1 MNNDVSAQV
10 FTDQFIHDVQRS
22 LSPQLQATFEH
33 LRIPQ
38 TGRAG
43 ISLKDFL
50 LRLFA
55 RAPHEFLVSRST
67 SQVAT
72 IVAGCIETIEAMTKS
87 SDGVGVSVKQEG
99 GTLSLFTALHD
110 CPFIV
115 SSLAERLSDAQ
126 VRVNAFLHPIFVY
139 KGSPVAMSYVDIDP
153 ACHDAV
159 TKLLPRLSE
168 TIEVLKS
175 VVEDFEPMSSFIA
188 KWAGSIRMPELIAE
202 FGAIE
207 TQEASELLS
216 WLVDGSFFLLGTA
229 LFGQPGKAIPEGAL
243 GLWRVP
249 GPYREAIL
257 REVGEDL
264 GALESMHLDLS
275 IRKLRHCSAVHR
287 PATLIHVLIR
297 TSRGSGEILSLCG
310 YLTSKA
316 WTKEAQDIPLVRRK
330 VSRILQEDVALPG
343 SHDFKYMVEVVDN
356 MPTDDA
362 LCASLAELRSYINLA
377 LGVFSREVT
386 RSHTSID
393 DLRRRAFTMVVLPPE
408 RYSARVQAE
417 IQERIEHTLGAVSN
431 SSEIHL
437 DSSKRRQ
444 LRLYISTPLPQ
455 NHPGSVPSETLAE
468 AIMQATLTWEN
479 QLEELIAETGLNLAF
494 SPAQVFPEEY
504 QVATEAI
511 EALFDLKILAH
522 INAENPTGVSMY
534 TPRPEQGLTV
544 VSIFSLSPDLSISSA
559 IPILENVGLEVRSAN
574 SYNCRAPQGMVYLL
588 KLATRAYDGEALEQ
602 DSFNSSVSPGLTAV
616 MRGEAHNDILNLLL
630 RKASLSVRQISL
642 LRAYCAL
649 LWQVNKF
656 TTKRSMWEALAFA
669 PGVAAALCRIF
680 DVKFNPNRNLSLDE
694 RRASVIR
701 EEGMLT
707 EALRK
712 VPDISHDRVLK
723 AIVSLLRSTVRTNF
737 YSKSD
742 TIAFKLRSGEVE
754 LMPHPRPLFEIFV
767 FSPRIEGTHLRSAR
781 VARGGIRWSERL
793 DDYRSEVLGLMKTQK
808 VKNVII
814 VPSGAKGGFV
824 LKAPIKEG
832 ESLSA
837 AVEKSYREYISALLT
852 LADNNVHGVVT
863 HPSDAVVYDEPDP
876 YFVVAADKG
885 TATFSDVANSI
896 AQNEFGFWLGDA
908 FASGG
913 SAGYDHKKYGITA
926 RGGWECVCRHF
937 RDLGIDYQTHPFTVI
952 GIGDMSGDVFGN
964 GLLSSQNMAL
974 VGAFNH
980 KHVFVDPNPDPE
992 VSFKE
997 RERLFKLPR
1006 SQWSDYSS
1014 SLISK
1019 GGGVFNRLDKE
1030 IHLSP
1035 EIRSALSVPE
1045 EIPDVVDG
1053 ETLVTLVLGAKVDL
1067 LWNGGIGTYVKART
1081 ESHSDVNDG
1090 ANDRVR
1096 VNAEQLRVR
1105 VVGEGGNLG
1114 LTQRARVE
1122 FSLRGGRIN
1131 TDAIDNS
1138 GGVDLSDHEV
1148 NLKLLLAPLVQASSI
1163 TVTER
1168 NALLK
1173 DIDNEVVGAVL
1184 RHNQDQSL
1192 MLSVSHLLSKTTT
1205 EQYKLLIR
1213 LMDRLGYLDRQRDNL
1228 PDESELDQRTEKK
1241 LGLCRPE
1248 LALCSAAVKMWI
1260 KEELRTSALCTDDN
1274 LVPFL
1279 LNYFPHK
1286 IQQEHRESVLS
1297 HPLKIDII
1305 ASEVVNTLL
1314 PAVGI
1319 AYVNSI
1325 VSMRGAPV
1333 STVMKCLLAGD
1344 RILNTDSLREKIRRL
1359 DTTEGCGD
1367 FTQLWLEIG
1376 VALREASEWL
1386 LHYHGASLSLGEM
1399 VKLYSD
1405 AFDTLAQHAVRV
1417 FSGEELVRFERRV
1430 GRYRQLGASH
1440 EEAVLLSLY
1449 RRILPVLEILWAA
1462 REFRQDVQTV
1472 ASVFSQVFD
1481 DLGVNNLF
1489 KFESMI
1495 EAGNKWEQE
1504 LVNGS
1509 YQEIR
1514 RNISLITGQLLA
1526 KSVTTTEDVR
1536 KALYASEGFEA
1547 IRSTMHDVN
1556 ETARQRKPFQIA
1568 VLPVVSRQL
1577 RLLKV

>member
-1 MNNDVSAQV
+1 MNDVSTQV
-10 FTDQFIHDVQRS
+10 FTDQFISEVEKC
-22 LSPQLQATFEH
+22 LSPQQRSSFEH
-33 LRIPQ
+33 FRVPQ
-38 TGRAG
+38 TACVG
-43 ISLKDFL
+43 ISLRDFL

-67 SQVAT
+67 TQVAA
-72 IVAGCIETIEAMTKS
+72 IVAGCVETVEAMTTS
-87 SDGVGVSVKQEG
+87 SDRVAVSVRHDD
-99 GTLSLFTALHD
+99 GTLSLFTALDD

-115 SSLAERLSDAQ
+115 SSIAERLSDAQ
-126 VRVNAFLHPIFVY
+126 VRVNAFLHPILVY
-139 KGSPVAMSYVDIDP
+139 KGTTIALSFVDMDP
-153 ACHDAV
+153 SSQDAV
-159 TKLLPRLSE
+159 TSLLPRLAE
-168 TIEVLKS
+168 TIEVLKC
-175 VVEDFEPMSSFIA
+175 VVEDFEPMLSFIST
-188 KWAGSIRMPELIAE
+188 WAESIRMPELTTE
-202 FGAIE
+202 CGTIE
-207 TQEASELLS
+207 SQEASDLLS

-229 LFGQPGKAIPEGAL
+229 LFDKHGKAVPEGAL
-243 GLWRVP
+243 GLWRVR
-249 GPYREAIL
+249 GTYRDEIL
-257 REVGEDL
+257 REVLEDL
-264 GALESMHLDLS
+264 GALGDTHLDLS

-287 PATLIHVLIR
+287 PATLIHVLVR
-297 TSRGSGEILSLCG
+297 TSRNTDQTLSLCG

-330 VSRILQEDVALPG
+330 VSRILEEDTAALPG
-343 SHDFKYMVEVVDN
+343 SHDYKYMVEVVDN

-362 LCASLAELRSYINLA
+362 LCASLAELRAYINLA

-393 DLRRRAFTMVVLPPE
+393 ELHRRAFTMVVLPPE
-408 RYSARVQAE
+408 RYSARVRSE
-417 IQERIEHTLGAVSN
+417 IQKRIELELGANSL
-431 SSEIHL
+431 SSEVHL

-455 NHPGSVPSETLAE
+455 NHDGSVPSDSLAK
-468 AIMQATLTWEN
+468 AITQATLTWEY
-479 QLEELIAETGLNLAF
+479 QLEELILQAGLPLPF
-494 SPAQVFPEEY
+494 SSVRVFPEDY
-504 QVATEAI
+504 QVAIDTS
-511 EALFDLKILAH
+511 EALADLKVLAH
-522 INAENPTGVSMY
+522 ISAKNPTGVSLY
-534 TPRPEQGLTV
+534 TPPSEHGSAV

-559 IPILENVGLEVRSAN
+559 IPILENIGLEVRSAN
-574 SYNCRAPQGMVYLL
+574 SYSCRIPQGDVYLL
-588 KLATRAYDGEALEQ
+588 KLATRAYDGEVLEQ
-602 DSFNSSVSPGLTAV
+602 NAFNSSVSPGLTAV

-630 RKASLSVRQISL
+630 RKASLSIRQISL

-669 PGVAAALCRIF
+669 PRVAAAVCRIF
-680 DVKFNPNRNLSLDE
+680 DVKFNPDSGLSLDE
-694 RRASVIR
+694 RKAAITR
-701 EEGMLT
+701 EEEALT

-737 YSKSD
+737 YSRSD

-754 LMPHPRPLFEIFV
+754 LMPYPRPLFEIFV

-824 LKAPIKEG
+824 MKTSVKEG
-832 ESLSA
+832 ESLAA
-837 AVEKSYREYISALLT
+837 AVETSYREYISALLT
-852 LADNNVHGVVT
+852 LADNNVHGAVT
-863 HPSDAVVYDEPDP
+863 HPAKTVVYDDPDP

-896 AQNEFGFWLGDA
+896 AQNEFQFWLGDA

-926 RGGWECVCRHF
+926 KGGWECVCRHF
-937 RDLGIDYQTHPFTVI
+937 RDVGIDYENHPFSVV

-964 GLLSSQNMAL
+964 GLLSSRKMVL
-974 VGAFNH
+974 IGAFNH
-980 KHVFVDPNPDPE
+980 KHVFVDPSPDPE
-992 VSFKE
+992 LSFEE
-997 RERLFKLPR
+997 RKRLFNLPR
-1006 SQWSDYSS
+1006 SQWSDYTPA
-1014 SLISK
+1014 LISK

-1030 IHLSP
+1030 IQLTP
-1035 EIRSALSVPE
+1035 EMRSALSVPE
-1045 EIPDVVDG
+1045 DAPDIVDG

-1067 LWNGGIGTYVKART
+1067 LWNGGIGTYVKAKT

-1090 ANDRVR
+1090 SNDRVR
-1096 VNAEQLRVR
+1096 INAEQLRVR

-1114 LTQRARVE
+1114 FTQRARVE

-1148 NLKLLLAPLVQASSI
+1148 NLKLLLAPLVQTGTI
-1163 TVTER
+1163 TLSGR
-1168 NALLK
+1168 NTLLRE
-1173 DIDNEVVGAVL
+1173 IDAEVVNAVL
-1184 RHNQDQSL
+1184 SHNKDQAL
-1192 MLSVSHLLSKTTT
+1192 MLSISQLRSKTTT
-1205 EQYKLLIR
+1205 DEYRLLIR

-1228 PDESELDQRTEKK
+1228 PDEPELDQRSQNKI
-1241 LGLCRPE
+1241 GLCRPE
-1248 LALCSAAVKMWI
+1248 LALCSAAVKMWV
-1260 KEELRTSALCTDDN
+1260 KEELRSSALCSDDN
-1274 LVPFL
+1274 LVPLL
-1279 LNYFPHK
+1279 LNYFPTR
-1286 IQQEHRESVLS
+1286 IQTDFRESVLS
-1297 HPLKIDII
+1297 HPLKTDII
-1305 ASEVVNTLL
+1305 ASEVVNSLL
-1314 PAVGI
+1314 PAIGI
-1319 AYVNSI
+1319 SYVNSI

-1333 STVMKCLLAGD
+1333 STVMKCLLAAD
-1344 RILNTDSLREKIRRL
+1344 RILNTDLLRKQIRRL
-1359 DTTEGCGD
+1359 DTTDGCAD
-1367 FTQLWLEIG
+1367 FIQLWLEIG

-1386 LHYHGASLSLGEM
+1386 LHYHGTSLSLGEM

-1405 AFDTLAQHAVRV
+1405 AFDTLAQHSVRV

-1430 GRYRQLGASH
+1430 GEYRQRGASD

-1481 DLGVNNLF
+1481 ALGVNNLF
-1489 KFESMI
+1489 KFQSMV
-1495 EAGNKWEQE
+1495 EATNKWEQE

-1514 RNISLITGQLLA
+1514 RNISLITGQLLV
-1526 KSVTTTEDVR
+1526 KSVTTTDAVQ
-1536 KALYASEGFEA
+1536 KALCASEGFEA

-1568 VLPVVSRQL
+1568 VLPVISRQL

>member
-1 MNNDVSAQV
+1 MNDVSAQV
-10 FTDQFIHDVQRS
+10 FTDQFISDVQKC
-22 LSPQLQATFEH
+22 LSPQQRSTFEH
-33 LRIPQ
+33 FRIPQ
-38 TGRAG
+38 TSRVG

-67 SQVAT
+67 SQVAS
-72 IVAGCIETIEAMTKS
+72 IVAGCLETIETMASS
-87 SDGVGVSVKQEG
+87 SDRVAVSVKHAG
-99 GTLSLFTALHD
+99 GNLSLFTALDD

-115 SSLAERLSDAQ
+115 SSIAERLSDAQ

-139 KGSPVAMSYVDIDP
+139 KGTTVAVSYVDIDP
-153 ACHDAV
+153 ACQDAV
-159 TKLLPRLSE
+159 TTLLPRLNE
-168 TIEVLKS
+168 TVEVLKC
-175 VVEDFEPMSSFIA
+175 VVEDFEPMSSFITR
-188 KWAGSIRMPELIAE
+188 WAESLDMPQLATE

-207 TQEASELLS
+207 TREASDLLS

-229 LFGQPGKAIPEGAL
+229 LFEKREKPVPEEAL

-249 GPYREAIL
+249 GTYREEIL
-257 REVGEDL
+257 QEVHDDL
-264 GALESMHLDLS
+264 GALEHTNLDLS
-275 IRKLRHCSAVHR
+275 IRKLRHSSAVHR
-287 PATLIHVLIR
+287 PATLIHLLVR
-297 TSRGSGEILSLCG
+297 TSRNSNEVLSLCG

-316 WTKEAQDIPLVRRK
+316 WTKEAQDIPFVRRK
-330 VSRILQEDVALPG
+330 VTRILEEDAALPG
-343 SHDFKYMVEVVDN
+343 SHDYKYMVEVVDN

-362 LCASLAELRSYINLA
+362 LCASLAELRAYINLA

-393 DLRRRAFTMVVLPPE
+393 ELRRRAFTMVVLPPE
-408 RYSARVQAE
+408 RYSARARSE
-417 IQERIEHTLGAVSN
+417 IQKRIELALGAVSH
-431 SSEIHL
+431 SSEVHL

-444 LRLYISTPLPQ
+444 LRLYISTPLPE
-455 NHPGSVPSETLAE
+455 NHDGLVPSDTLAQ
-468 AIMQATLTWEN
+468 AITQATLTWEH
-479 QLEELIAETGLNLAF
+479 QLEELIIEAGLTLPF
-494 SPAQVFPEEY
+494 PSLRVFPEDY
-504 QVATEAI
+504 QVATDTF
-511 EALFDLKILAH
+511 EALTDLKILAH
-522 INAENPTGVSMY
+522 ISAENPTGVSLY
-534 TPRPEQGLTV
+534 APPSNQGSAV
-544 VSIFSLSPDLSISSA
+544 VSIFSLTPDLSISSA

-574 SYNCRAPQGMVYLL
+574 SYSCRIPQGTVYLL
-588 KLATRAYDGEALEQ
+588 KLATRAYDGEVLEQ
-602 DSFNSSVSPGLTAV
+602 SAFNASVSPGLTAV
-616 MRGEAHNDILNLLL
+616 MRGEAHNDVLNLLL
-630 RKASLSVRQISL
+630 RKASLSIRQISL

-669 PGVAAALCRIF
+669 PPVAAAVCRIF
-680 DVKFNPNRNLSLDE
+680 DVKFNPESGLSLDE
-694 RRASVIR
+694 RKAAIIR
-701 EEGMLT
+701 EEEMLT

-737 YSKSD
+737 YSRSD

-824 LKAPIKEG
+824 MKTPIKEG
-832 ESLSA
+832 DSLAA
-837 AVEKSYREYISALLT
+837 AVESSYREYISALLT
-852 LADNNVHGVVT
+852 LADNNVHGAVT
-863 HPSDAVVYDEPDP
+863 HPAKTVVYDDPDP

-896 AQNEFGFWLGDA
+896 AQNEFQFWLGDA

-926 RGGWECVCRHF
+926 KGGWECVCRHF
-937 RDLGIDYQTHPFTVI
+937 RDLGIDYENHPFSVV

-964 GLLSSQNMAL
+964 GLLSSRKMVL
-974 VGAFNH
+974 IGAFNH
-980 KHVFVDPNPDPE
+980 KHVFVDPSPDPE
-992 VSFKE
+992 LSFEE
-997 RERLFKLPR
+997 RTRLFNLPR
-1006 SQWSDYSS
+1006 SQWSDYTT

-1030 IHLSP
+1030 IQLTP
-1035 EIRSALSVPE
+1035 EMRSALSVPE
-1045 EIPDVVDG
+1045 DVPDTVDG

-1067 LWNGGIGTYVKART
+1067 LWNGGIGTYVKAKT

-1090 ANDRVR
+1090 SNDRVR
-1096 VNAEQLRVR
+1096 INAEQLRAR
-1105 VVGEGGNLG
+1105 VIGEGGNLG
-1114 LTQRARVE
+1114 FTQKARVE

-1148 NLKLLLAPLVQASSI
+1148 NLKLLLAPLVQAGTLTLS
-1163 TVTER
+1163 ER
-1168 NALLK
+1168 NTLLREV
-1173 DIDNEVVGAVL
+1173 DAEVVAAVL
-1184 RHNQDQSL
+1184 RHNKDQAL
-1192 MLSVSHLLSKTTT
+1192 MLSISQLRSKTTT
-1205 EQYKLLIR
+1205 EQYRLLIR
-1213 LMDRLGYLDRQRDNL
+1213 LMNRLGYLDRQRDNL
-1228 PDESELDQRTEKK
+1228 PDESELDQRAENK

-1260 KEELRTSALCTDDN
+1260 KDELRSSALCADDN

-1279 LNYFPHK
+1279 LNYFPEK
-1286 IQQEHRESVLS
+1286 VQREFRESVLA
-1297 HPLKIDII
+1297 HPLKADIV
-1305 ASEVVNTLL
+1305 ASEVVNSLL

-1319 AYVNSI
+1319 SYVNSI
-1325 VSMRGAPV
+1325 VSMRGVPA
-1333 STVMKCLLAGD
+1333 STVMKCLLAAD
-1344 RILNTDSLREKIRRL
+1344 RILNTDLLREKIRRL
-1359 DTTEGCGD
+1359 DTTDGCAD

-1376 VALREASEWL
+1376 VALREASQWL
-1386 LHYHGASLSLGEM
+1386 LHYHGSSLSLGEM

-1430 GRYRQLGASH
+1430 GQYRQRGASH

-1449 RRILPVLEILWAA
+1449 RRVLPVLEILWAA

-1495 EAGNKWEQE
+1495 EVTNKWEQE

-1526 KSVTTTEDVR
+1526 KSVTTMEDVR
-1536 KALYASEGFEA
+1536 KALHESEGFEA

>member
-1 MNNDVSAQV
+1 MNDANAQA
-10 FTDQFIHDVQRS
+10 FTDQFISDVHTLLADHHRS
-22 LSPQLQATFEH
+22 AFEH
-33 LRIPQ
+33 FRIPQ
-38 TGRAG
+38 TSRIG

-55 RAPHEFLVSRST
+55 RAPHEFLASRTT

-72 IVAGCIETIEAMTKS
+72 IVGGCLETIEAMTAS
-87 SDGVGVSVKQEG
+87 SDRVQVSVNHQEES
-99 GTLSLFTALHD
+99 LSLFTALDD

-115 SSLAERLSDAQ
+115 SSIAERLSDAHI
-126 VRVNAFLHPIFVY
+126 RVNAFLHPIFIY
-139 KGSPVAMSYVDIDP
+139 KGVPVAMSYVDIDP
-153 ACHDAV
+153 TYRESVSALV
-159 TKLLPRLSE
+159 PRLRE
-168 TIEVLKS
+168 TIEVLKC
-175 VVEDFEPMSSFIA
+175 VVGDFEAMSSRIESA
-188 KWAGSIRMPELIAE
+188 SGSIEMRTLAVE
-202 FGAIE
+202 FGTIE
-207 TQEASELLS
+207 NQEASDLLS

-229 LFGQPGKAIPEGAL
+229 LFSQLDEADPQDAL

-249 GPYREAIL
+249 GNYREEIL
-257 REVGEDL
+257 REVREDIA
-264 GALESMHLDLS
+264 ALNNAGLDLS
-275 IRKLRHCSAVHR
+275 IRKLRHSSAVHR
-287 PATLIHVLIR
+287 PATLLHVLIR
-297 TSRGSGEILSLCG
+297 TSKKLDTVVSLCG

-316 WTKEAQDIPLVRRK
+316 WTREAQDIPLVRQK
-330 VSRILQEDVALPG
+330 VARILQDDTALPG
-343 SHDFKYMVEVVDN
+343 SHDYKYMVEVVDN

-362 LCASLAELRSYINLA
+362 LCASRAELHAHINLA

-393 DLRRRAFTMVVLPPE
+393 ELRRRAFTMVVLPPE
-408 RYSARVQAE
+408 RYSARVGAE
-417 IQERIEHTLGAVSN
+417 IRKRIELTFHASLN
-431 SSEIHL
+431 SSEVHL

-444 LRLYISTPLPQ
+444 LRMYISTPLPN
-455 NHPGSVPSETLAE
+455 NHSGSIPADDLSK
-468 AIMQATLTWEN
+468 AIMQATSTWEH
-479 QLEELIAETGLNLAF
+479 QLEDQIREAGTNIPF
-494 SPAQVFPEEY
+494 SSFSVFPEDY
-504 QVATEAI
+504 QVATDTT
-511 EALFDLKILAH
+511 EALFDLETLATISAH
-522 INAENPTGVSMY
+522 NPTGVSLH
-534 TPRPEQGLTV
+534 TGSSQRSLPV
-544 VSIFSLSPDLSISSA
+544 VSIFSLGSDFSISTA
-559 IPILENVGLEVRSAN
+559 IPVLENVGLEVRGAK
-574 SYNCRAPQGMVYLL
+574 SYSCLTPRGTVYLL
-588 KLATRAYDGEALEQ
+588 KLVARPYDGEQLEQ
-602 DSFNSSVSPGLTAV
+602 SLFNATVSPGLTAV
-616 MRGEAHNDILNLLL
+616 IRGEAHNDTLNLLL
-630 RKASLSVRQISL
+630 RKAALSVRQISL

-656 TTKRSMWEALAFA
+656 ATKRSMWESLAFS
-669 PGVAAALCRIF
+669 PQVASAVCRIF
-680 DVKFNPNRNLSLDE
+680 DVKFNPNLNLSLAD
-694 RRASVIR
+694 RKVATIK
-701 EEGMLT
+701 EEETLT

-737 YSKSD
+737 YSEAD
-742 TIAFKLRSGEVE
+742 TITFKIRSGEVE

-767 FSPRIEGTHLRSAR
+767 FSPRIEGTHLRSAK

-824 LKAPIKEG
+824 MKAPLKEG
-832 ESLSA
+832 ESLGA
-837 AVEKSYREYISALLT
+837 AVENSYREYISALLSI
-852 LADNNVHGVVT
+852 ADNNIKGTVVH
-863 HPSDAVVYDEPDP
+863 PARCVVYDEPDP

-896 AQNEFGFWLGDA
+896 AQQQFDFWLGDA

-937 RDLGIDYQTHPFTVI
+937 RDLGIDYENRSFTVV

-964 GLLSSQNMAL
+964 GLLLSRQMVL

-980 KHVFVDPNPDPE
+980 KHVFVDPSPDPE
-992 VSFKE
+992 HSYEE
-997 RERLFKLPR
+997 RTRLFSLSR
-1006 SQWSDYSS
+1006 SQWSDYSP

-1030 IHLSP
+1030 IFLTP
-1035 EIRSALSVPE
+1035 EMRSALSIPE
-1045 EIPDVVDG
+1045 ETPEFVDG
-1053 ETLVTLVLGAKVDL
+1053 ETLVSFVLQAKVDL
-1067 LWNGGIGTYVKART
+1067 LWNGGIGTYVKGRS

-1096 VNAEQLRVR
+1096 INAEQLRAR

-1114 LTQRARVE
+1114 FTQKARVE

-1148 NLKLLLAPLVQASSI
+1148 NLKLLLAPRVQNGIMS
-1163 TVTER
+1163 TMQR

-1173 DIDNEVVGAVL
+1173 EIDHEVVAAVL
-1184 RHNQDQSL
+1184 RHNSDQAL
-1192 MLSVSHLLSKTTT
+1192 MLSISQLRSKTTT
-1205 EQYKLLIR
+1205 EEYRLLIR
-1213 LMDRLGYLDRQRDNL
+1213 LMDKLGYLDRQRDNL
-1228 PDESELDQRTEKK
+1228 PDESELDQRSSQK

-1260 KEELRTSALCTDDN
+1260 KEELRSSALCLDED
-1274 LVPFL
+1274 VMPFL
-1279 LNYFPHK
+1279 LQYFPHK
-1286 IQQEHRESVLS
+1286 VQAELRDSVLS
-1297 HPLKIDII
+1297 HPLKTDII
-1305 ASEVVNTLL
+1305 SSEVVNSLL

-1319 AYVNSI
+1319 SYINSL
-1325 VSMRGAPV
+1325 VTMRGTSVPTA
-1333 STVMKCLLAGD
+1333 MKCLLAAD
-1344 RILNTDSLREKIRRL
+1344 RILSADSLREKIRRL
-1359 DTTEGCGD
+1359 DTTEGCAD
-1367 FTQLWLEIG
+1367 FTQLWLDIG
-1376 VALREASEWL
+1376 IALREASEWL

-1430 GRYRQLGASH
+1430 EQYRRLGASH
-1440 EEAVLLSLY
+1440 DQAILFSLY
-1449 RRILPVLEILWAA
+1449 RRILPVLEVLWAA
-1462 REFRQDVQTV
+1462 REYNHDVQTV

-1495 EAGNKWEQE
+1495 ETTNKWEQE

-1514 RNISLITGQLLA
+1514 RNISLVTGQLLN
-1526 KSVTTTEDVR
+1526 KSITTPDAVR
-1536 KALYASEGFEA
+1536 KALHSSEGFEA

-1577 RLLKV
+1577 RLLAV

>member
-1 MNNDVSAQV
+1 
-10 FTDQFIHDVQRS
+10 
-22 LSPQLQATFEH
+22 
-33 LRIPQ
+33 
-38 TGRAG
+38 
-43 ISLKDFL
+43 
-50 LRLFA
+50 
-55 RAPHEFLVSRST
+55 
-67 SQVAT
+67 VAA
-72 IVAGCIETIEAMTKS
+72 IVGGCIETIEAMSSS
-87 SDGVGVSVKQEG
+87 SDRVAVSVKQENG
-99 GTLSLFTALHD
+99 SLSLFTALDD

-115 SSLAERLSDAQ
+115 SSIAERLSDAQ
-126 VRVNAFLHPIFVY
+126 IRVNTFLHPIFIY
-139 KGSPVAMSYVDIDP
+139 KGTTVAVSYVDIDP
-153 ACHDAV
+153 ACRDAV
-159 TKLLPRLSE
+159 TGLLPRVTE
-168 TIEVLKS
+168 TIGILKS
-175 VVEDFEPMSSFIA
+175 VVEDFEPMSSFIG
-188 KWAGSIRMPELIAE
+188 KWAGSIHMPELVAE
-202 FGAIE
+202 FGTIE
-207 TQEASELLS
+207 TQEASDLLS

-229 LFGQPGKAIPEGAL
+229 LFDKHGTTVPEGAL

-249 GPYREAIL
+249 GSYREEIL
-257 REVGEDL
+257 REVDEDL
-264 GALESMHLDLS
+264 GALQHKHLDLS
-275 IRKLRHCSAVHR
+275 IRKLRHTSAVHR
-287 PATLIHVLIR
+287 PATLIHVLVR
-297 TSRGSGEILSLCG
+297 TSRGSDEILSLCG

-316 WTKEAQDIPLVRRK
+316 WTREAQDIPFVRRK
-330 VSRILQEDVALPG
+330 VTRILEEDAALPG
-343 SHDFKYMVEVVDN
+343 SHDYKYMVEVVDN

-362 LCASLAELRSYINLA
+362 LCASLAELRAYINLA

-393 DLRRRAFTMVVLPPE
+393 ELRRRAFTMVVLPPE
-408 RYSARVQAE
+408 RYSARARAE
-417 IQERIEHTLGAVSN
+417 IQKRIELTLGAVSN
-431 SSEIHL
+431 SSEVHL

-444 LRLYISTPLPQ
+444 LRLYISTPLPE
-455 NHPGSVPSETLAE
+455 NHSGSVPSDALAK
-468 AIMQATLTWEN
+468 AITQATLTWEH
-479 QLEELIAETGLNLAF
+479 QLEELIVEAGLNLPF
-494 SPAQVFPEEY
+494 PSSRVFPEDY
-504 QVATEAI
+504 QVATDI
-511 EALFDLKILAH
+511 FEALADLRTLAH
-522 INAENPTGVSMY
+522 ISLKNPTGVSLY
-534 TPRPEQGLTV
+534 TPASAQGPSV

-574 SYNCRAPQGMVYLL
+574 SYSCRIPQGTVYLL
-588 KLATRAYDGEALEQ
+588 KLATRAYDGETLEQ
-602 DSFNSSVSPGLTAV
+602 NSFNESVSPGLTAV

-630 RKASLSVRQISL
+630 RKASLSIRQISL

-669 PGVAAALCRIF
+669 PRVAAAVCRIF
-680 DVKFNPNRNLSLDE
+680 DVKFNPDSKLSLDE
-694 RRASVIR
+694 RRAAVVH
-701 EEGMLT
+701 EEEVLT

-723 AIVSLLRSTVRTNF
+723 AIISLLRSTVRANF
-737 YSKSD
+737 YSTSD

-824 LKAPIKEG
+824 MKTPVKEG
-832 ESLSA
+832 ESLGA
-837 AVEKSYREYISALLT
+837 AVESSYREYISALLT
-852 LADNNVHGVVT
+852 LADNNVNGIVV
-863 HPSDAVVYDEPDP
+863 HPAKTVVYDDPDP

-896 AQNEFGFWLGDA
+896 AQNQFQFWLGDA

-926 RGGWECVCRHF
+926 KGGWECVCRHF
-937 RDLGIDYQTHPFTVI
+937 RDLGIDYENRSFTVI

-964 GLLSSQNMAL
+964 GLLSSRKMAL
-974 VGAFNH
+974 IGAFNH
-980 KHVFVDPNPDPE
+980 KHVFVDPSPDPE
-992 VSFKE
+992 ISFEE
-997 RERLFKLPR
+997 RQRLFNLPR
-1006 SQWSDYSS
+1006 SQWSDYAA

-1030 IHLSP
+1030 IRLTP
-1035 EIRSALSVPE
+1035 EMRSALAVPE
-1045 EIPDVVDG
+1045 DVPDIVDG

-1067 LWNGGIGTYVKART
+1067 LWNGGIGTYVKAKT

-1090 ANDRVR
+1090 TNDRVR
-1096 VNAEQLRVR
+1096 INAEQLRVR

-1114 LTQRARVE
+1114 FTQRARVE

-1148 NLKLLLAPLVQASSI
+1148 NLKLLLAPLVQAG
-1163 TVTER
+1163 TLTLTDR

-1173 DIDNEVVGAVL
+1173 EIDEEVVTAVL
-1184 RHNQDQSL
+1184 RHNTDQAL
-1192 MLSVSHLLSKTTT
+1192 MLSISQLRSKTTT
-1205 EQYKLLIR
+1205 EQYRLLIR

-1228 PDESELDQRTEKK
+1228 PDESELDQRAQNK

-1260 KEELRTSALCTDDN
+1260 KEELRSSALCSDDN
-1274 LVPFL
+1274 LAPFL
-1279 LNYFPHK
+1279 LNYFPSK
-1286 IQQEHRESVLS
+1286 VQRDYRQSVLS
-1297 HPLKIDII
+1297 HPLKTDII
-1305 ASEVVNTLL
+1305 ASEVVNSLL

-1319 AYVNSI
+1319 SYVNSV

-1333 STVMKCLLAGD
+1333 STVMKCLLAAD
-1344 RILNTDSLREKIRRL
+1344 RILNTDLLRDKLRRL
-1359 DTTEGCGD
+1359 DTTDGCAD

-1405 AFDTLAQHAVRV
+1405 AFDTLAQHAIRV

-1430 GRYRQLGASH
+1430 AEYMQLGASH

-1449 RRILPVLEILWAA
+1449 RRILPVLEVLWAA
-1462 REFRQDVQTV
+1462 REFRHDVQTV

-1495 EAGNKWEQE
+1495 EVSNKWEQE

-1526 KSVTTTEDVR
+1526 KSVTTTEEVR
-1536 KALYASEGFEA
+1536 KALFASEGFEA